1 MSAKKS
7 KFVTVKKEIFEGERR
22 KDTKC
27 TRSKSG
33 HFHEISELDDEK
45 DDDVELCIS
54 CASEV
59 ESRIEISKKYT
70 KGKKK
75 EKKSLHG
82 FLRRLLGHKR
92 RERKMDLD
100 DGFLVS
106 LVNRQ
111 EQLHSSKNYNQLGE
125 QLRKVE
131 KRQSRHEQRRI
142 SC

>member
-1 MSAKKS
+1 MIPQNNTMK
-7 KFVTVKKEIFEGERR
+7 
-22 KDTKC
+22 
-27 TRSKSG
+27 SKSG

-45 DDDVELCIS
+45 DDDVELCVS

-70 KGKKK
+70 KEKKK

-111 EQLHSSKNYNQLGE
+111 EQLHSSKKLQSVG
-125 QLRKVE
+125 RASE
-131 KRQSRHEQRRI
+131 KGREETVRTWTENGRTLI